1 MDTDRLL
8 DPVVKAALKAMNDG
22 DRATCTLGRLQDLLE
37 IRKSRRQGR
46 ATQRRTARVGT
57 SIGRSAARSPV
68 AP

>member
-37 IRKSRRQGR
+37 IRNPGGKVVRLN
-46 ATQRRTARVGT
+46 VGQQE
-57 SIGRSAARSPV
+57 G
-68 AP
+68 